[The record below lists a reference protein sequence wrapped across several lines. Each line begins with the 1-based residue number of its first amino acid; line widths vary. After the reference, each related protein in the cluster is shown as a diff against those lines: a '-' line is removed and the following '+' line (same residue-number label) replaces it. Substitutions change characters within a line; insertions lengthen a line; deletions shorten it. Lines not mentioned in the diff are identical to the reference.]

1 MSKDILRPAI
11 LKSLIVKEFKQI
23 LRDKRMKMMLFGSPV
38 LMLLLFGYAVNTD
51 ISEIKMAILDS
62 DKTSESR
69 ELIRKFT
76 ASGYFRHYVY
86 LQSPDEAAYYLDK
99 GEADMFMHIPA
110 DFKRSLLSG
119 KATELQIIIDGT
131 DSSRASV
138 IMAYIN
144 QISSDFSMDYL
155 SEKIR
160 MILLSRENSVVR
172 FNEQLPVKERV
183 MFNPDLTSRNFYL
196 PGVLGLLVA
205 LITIMLTS
213 MSVVKERE
221 SGTIEQIIVS
231 PLRPAEF
238 VAGKTLPFAIIGIIE
253 LCIITLIAIAW
264 FRVPFNGSFVFLV
277 FSSIF
282 YILCTLSVGLFI
294 STVSQTQQQAMLS
307 TFLFF
312 IPAILLSGFVFPI
325 YAMPEVFQYITFIN
339 PMRYFMTIIRGIFL
353 KGVGFT
359 VLWNELLA
367 LTILG
372 SVLVFFSIRR
382 FNRRFE

>member
-1 MSKDILRPAI
+1 MRLNILRPAI

-76 ASGYFRHYVY
+76 ASGYFKHYVY
-86 LQSPDEAAYYLDK
+86 LQSPDEAAYFLDK

-110 DFKRSLLSG
+110 DFKRNLLSG

-155 SEKIR
+155 TQKIR
-160 MILLSRENSVVR
+160 TVLLSRENSAVR
-172 FNEQLPVKERV
+172 FKEQLPVKERV

-238 VAGKTLPFAIIGIIE
+238 VAGKTLPFAIIGIVE

-282 YILCTLSVGLFI
+282 YIICTLSVGLFI

-325 YAMPEVFQYITFIN
+325 YAMPEVFQYITLIN

-367 LTILG
+367 LTVLG
-372 SVLVFFSIRR
+372 SVLISLSIRR

>member
-1 MSKDILRPAI
+1 MIKGILRPAI

-38 LMLLLFGYAVNTD
+38 LMLLIFGYAVNTD
-51 ISEIKMAILDS
+51 ITEIKMAILDS

-76 ASGYFRHYVY
+76 ASGYFKHYTS
-86 LQSPDEAAYYLDK
+86 LESPDQAADFLDN
-99 GEADMFMHIPA
+99 GEADMFMHIPR
-110 DFKRSLLSG
+110 DFKKNLLSG
-119 KATELQIIIDGT
+119 TPVELQMIIDGT

-144 QISSDFSMDYL
+144 QISSDFSIEYL
-155 SEKIR
+155 SQKIK
-160 MILLSRENSVVR
+160 MTLLSRGDSAGR
-172 FNEQLPVKERV
+172 FKEPLPVKERV

-238 VAGKTLPFAIIGIIE
+238 VAGKTLPFAIIGIVEI
-253 LCIITLIAIAW
+253 CVITIISIFW

-282 YILCTLSVGLFI
+282 YIICTLSVGLFI

-325 YAMPEVFQYITFIN
+325 YAMPEIFQYITYLN

-353 KGVGFT
+353 KGVGFS
-359 VLWNELLA
+359 VLWTELLS

-372 SVLVFFSIRR
+372 SVLIYFSIRR

>member
-1 MSKDILRPAI
+1 MRGIKLRPAV

-23 LRDKRMKMMLFGSPV
+23 LRDKKMKAMLFGSPV
-38 LMLLLFGYAVNTD
+38 LMLLIFGYAVNTD
-51 ISEIKMAILDS
+51 ISEIKMVVLDG
-62 DKTSESR
+62 DKSSESR
-69 ELIRKFT
+69 ELLRKFT
-76 ASGYFRHYVY
+76 ASGYFTHYAS
-86 LQSPDEAAYYLDK
+86 LESPDEAAYYIDR
-99 GEADMFMHIPA
+99 GEADMFMHIPQ
-110 DFKRSLLSG
+110 DFKKNLLSG
-119 KATELQIIIDGT
+119 KSAELQIILDGT

-144 QISSDFSMDYL
+144 QISSDFSLEYL
-155 SEKIR
+155 SKKIR
-160 MILLSRENSVVR
+160 MIILSRENTVIRLKES
-172 FNEQLPVKERV
+172 LPVKERV

-231 PLRPAEF
+231 PLRSYEF
-238 VAGKTLPFAIIGIIE
+238 IAGKTLPFAIIGIVEI
-253 LCIITLIAIAW
+253 CVITLIAIAW
-264 FRVPFNGSFVFLV
+264 FRVPFNGSFIFLI

-282 YILCTLSVGLFI
+282 YIVCTLSVGLFI
-294 STVSQTQQQAMLS
+294 STISQTQQQAMLS

-325 YAMPEVFQYITFIN
+325 YAMPEIFQYITFLN

-359 VLWNELLA
+359 VLWTELLSLA
-367 LTILG
+367 ILG
-372 SVLVFFSIRR
+372 SVLISLSIRR

>member
-1 MSKDILRPAI
+1 MRGIKLRPAV

-23 LRDKRMKMMLFGSPV
+23 LRDKKMKAMLFGSPV
-38 LMLLLFGYAVNTD
+38 LMLLIFGYAVNTD
-51 ISEIKMAILDS
+51 ISEIKMVVLDG
-62 DKTSESR
+62 DKSSESR
-69 ELIRKFT
+69 ELLRKFT
-76 ASGYFRHYVY
+76 ASGYFTHYVS
-86 LQSPDEAAYYLDK
+86 LESPDEAAYYIDR
-99 GEADMFMHIPA
+99 GEADMFMHIPQ
-110 DFKRSLLSG
+110 DFKKNLLSG
-119 KATELQIIIDGT
+119 KSAELQIILDGT

-144 QISSDFSMDYL
+144 QISSDFSLEYL
-155 SEKIR
+155 SKKIR
-160 MILLSRENSVVR
+160 MIILSRENTVIRLKES
-172 FNEQLPVKERV
+172 LPVKERV

-231 PLRPAEF
+231 PLRSSEF
-238 VAGKTLPFAIIGIIE
+238 IAGKTLPFAIIGIVEI
-253 LCIITLIAIAW
+253 CVITLIAIAW
-264 FRVPFNGSFVFLV
+264 FRVPFNGSFIFLI

-282 YILCTLSVGLFI
+282 YIVCTLSVGLFI
-294 STVSQTQQQAMLS
+294 STISQTQQQAMLS

-325 YAMPEVFQYITFIN
+325 YAMPEIFQYITFLN

-359 VLWNELLA
+359 VLWTELLSLA
-367 LTILG
+367 ILG
-372 SVLVFFSIRR
+372 SVLISLSIRR